1 MELILKQDVEKLGH
15 KDEIV
20 TVKPGY
26 GRNFLIPQGLAA
38 IATPSNRKMLAET
51 LKQRAHK
58 DAKLKEEAEKVAA
71 KFESLALKVG
81 AKAGE
86 SGKIFGSVNNIQVA
100 EALRKA
106 GFEVDRKSITLK
118 DNNIKNLGTYG
129 ASVRL
134 HKEVTVEFDF
144 DVVEE

>member
-1 MELILKQDVEKLGH
+1 MELILNKDVEKLGH

-26 GRNFLIPQGLAA
+26 GRNFLIPQGLATL
-38 IATPSNRKMLAET
+38 ATPSNRKVLAET

-58 DAKLKEEAEKVAA
+58 DAKLKEEALNLAATIEK
-71 KFESLALKVG
+71 LAVKVG

-100 EALRKA
+100 EALKKA
-106 GFEVDRKSITLK
+106 GVDLDRKSITLL
-118 DNNIKNLGTYG
+118 DNNIKNLGKFS
-129 ASVRL
+129 AKVRL
-134 HKEVTVEFDF
+134 HKEVTVEFEF
-144 DVVEE
+144 EVVEE